1 MKIALITDSFF
12 SYDIDPAAH
21 VGILAE
27 GLGRIGHKA
36 IVLVPEEELREPIT
50 EGRAIRFS
58 GKAYPNEAGVQLS
71 RKGMRQMEEKLL
83 AFQPDLIHIHSLSE
97 TGAFALHFSQ
107 EQQIPALLT
116 VHSIE
121 ELKKGGGSLPGAM
134 FWKKRKRLQTAEAIL
149 ENAVN
154 ITCLS
159 HAMTQA
165 VKQLGYRVNQPVFP
179 SAIDTEIFNHS
190 AGDSSLK
197 RSLSQSFSLQ
207 GKTTFVC
214 SCQDADSLFPFLEE
228 WSHAFS
234 DADPIRL
241 LIIDHGNQSDELLS
255 MLHTLGLSKRA
266 SLTGRLSREEK
277 AACFQLS
284 SCFILCSRSERF
296 QLEAIEAAACG
307 TPILV
312 QAQSGTAQIVD
323 SGKNGFLWDSYR
335 DLFELVKKFSKLT
348 GPGKEALTRLVSGTV
363 RTLTPQNQAR
373 AAEALYHTML

>member
-121 ELKKGGGSLPGAM
+121 EGI
-134 FWKKRKRLQTAEAIL
+134 KKRGRLPAGRHVL
-149 ENAVN
+149 EKA
-154 ITCLS
+154 
-159 HAMTQA
+159 QA
-165 VKQLGYRVNQPVFP
+165 FANRRSNSRKCGQHHLFI
-179 SAIDTEIFNHS
+179 SCHD
-190 AGDSSLK
+190 AGRKAAGIS
-197 RSLSQSFSLQ
+197 
-207 GKTTFVC
+207 GKPAC
-214 SCQDADSLFPFLEE
+214 FPF
-228 WSHAFS
+228 
-234 DADPIRL
+234 
-241 LIIDHGNQSDELLS
+241 G
-255 MLHTLGLSKRA
+255 
-266 SLTGRLSREEK
+266 
-277 AACFQLS
+277 
-284 SCFILCSRSERF
+284 
-296 QLEAIEAAACG
+296 
-307 TPILV
+307 
-312 QAQSGTAQIVD
+312 
-323 SGKNGFLWDSYR
+323 Y
-335 DLFELVKKFSKLT
+335 
-348 GPGKEALTRLVSGTV
+348 
-363 RTLTPQNQAR
+363 
-373 AAEALYHTML
+373 